1 MTVIDSADSILM
13 LYSYTGFAETSLAIF
28 EKPKLS
34 DPLLSL
40 PSEPRVIPPVERAG
54 TSITTSRPPSI
65 VEEIRTSAPLAV
77 ATPDVGLEHTNSTSR
92 IDDRRVTED
101 VSRTLRLKRNMVSG
115 LSMVLTFM
123 SIMVAFR
130 LVYRWVACSL
140 IILLF

>member
-40 PSEPRVIPPVERAG
+40 PSEPRVVPPVERAG
-54 TSITTSRPPSI
+54 TSITTSPPPSI
-65 VEEIRTSAPLAV
+65 VAEIRTAPLAV
-77 ATPDVGLEHTNSTSR
+77 ATPDVDLEHTNSTSR

-115 LSMVLTFM
+115 LS
-123 SIMVAFR
+123 I
-130 LVYRWVACSL
+130 
-140 IILLF
+140 